1 MGAELL
7 PWVFT
12 SGWASGINA
21 YAVVLVMGLLGRFAG
36 VDAIPGVLGRTDV
49 LLAASVLFLLE
60 MVADKI
66 PYLDSA
72 WDSVHTVV
80 RPAVGAT
87 LGYLLGHES
96 SSLDAAFG
104 AAAGGFSALASHG
117 VKAGLRA
124 AVNTSPEP
132 VSNVAVSSAEDLT
145 VAGVVSLAA
154 LHPWWAASI
163 AATLLVVGRDP
174 GGVPAGPD
182 PAVQAPVRRLG
193 RPPRHRRAARGQAAS
208 GPPRPGHRTRPP
220 EDPAQALDPEVA
232 VDLERRRRAVHRD
245 RSAGPALPRPA
256 AAAHSSVAI
265 STPTARTAAGSSATA
280 SSRATTAAGSGVPDS
295 SAIRR
300 DLREGWSPA
309 SGRG

>member
-36 VDAIPGVLGRTDV
+36 VDAIPHVLGRTDV
-49 LLAASVLFLLE
+49 LLAATVLFLLE

-66 PYLDSA
+66 PYVDSA
-72 WDSVHTVV
+72 WDTVHTFV

-96 SSLDAAFG
+96 SSLDAAFS

-117 VKAGLRA
+117 VKAGIRA

-132 VSNVAVSSAEDLT
+132 VSNIAVSSAEDVT
-145 VAGVVSLAA
+145 VAGVVTLAA

-163 AATLLVVGRDP
+163 AATLLVAGVTLVVFLLGRIRRVRRRYDAWGVRRGFGSARR
-174 GGVPAGPD
+174 GGRSPD
-182 PAVQAPVRRLG
+182 TAPLPEEPVRG
-193 RPPRHRRAARGQAAS
+193 
-208 GPPRPGHRTRPP
+208 
-220 EDPAQALDPEVA
+220 
-232 VDLERRRRAVHRD
+232 
-245 RSAGPALPRPA
+245 
-256 AAAHSSVAI
+256 
-265 STPTARTAAGSSATA
+265 
-280 SSRATTAAGSGVPDS
+280 
-295 SAIRR
+295 
-300 DLREGWSPA
+300 
-309 SGRG
+309 